1 MARFPG
7 ALWKPI
13 EARFLP
19 GKRLVAHNRVN
30 LHVAVSEAASLHAFF
45 NQSGRPSSHFYVRK
59 DGTVEQY
66 VDTDYRAEADLDG
79 NDATISVETQGGVTN
94 AQGEPW
100 TPEQVEALAQIYAWA
115 VRTHGIALKIAE
127 SSHLGEP
134 SKGLSWH
141 RLGIDG
147 AFPPLPSP
155 LAGREQRGG
164 GMRYSKSRG
173 KVCPGDAKIMQIPVI
188 FDRAV
193 AILGGAQPVSRPI
206 PAPAPAAPQIAV
218 DGSWGPQ
225 TTRALQRVLGT
236 PVDGVIS
243 GQYPNAVTRAI
254 PACDFSTRGGST
266 VIRALQRRLGVTA
279 DGYIGPETV
288 SALQRYLGTPVD
300 GVVSRPRSLMVEALQ
315 RRLNTG
321 RL

>member
-1 MARFPG
+1 MSTEP
-7 ALWKPI
+7 LTTDD
-13 EARFLP
+13 
-19 GKRLVAHNRVN
+19 
-30 LHVAVSEAASLHAFF
+30 
-45 NQSGRPSSHFYVRK
+45 VRK
-59 DGTVEQY
+59 GYAGSRVRHAYYDGGKEEHDYGVERFDAWLAERDRQVAAQALRDAANAY
-66 VDTDYRAEADLDG
+66 TDFDGDRGTSGVVRRWLRERANDLARADS
-79 NDATISVETQGGVTN
+79 A
-94 AQGEPW
+94 
-100 TPEQVEALAQIYAWA
+100 
-115 VRTHGIALKIAE
+115 
-127 SSHLGEP
+127 
-134 SKGLSWH
+134 
-141 RLGIDG
+141 
-147 AFPPLPSP
+147 
-155 LAGREQRGG
+155 
-164 GMRYSKSRG
+164 
-173 KVCPGDAKIMQIPVI
+173 
-188 FDRAV
+188 
-193 AILGGAQPVSRPI
+193 
-206 PAPAPAAPQIAV
+206 APAPAAPQIAV

-266 VIRALQRRLGVTA
+266 VIRALQRRLGVPA